1 VGQGCKAG
9 ALAWQHQSSTG
20 GLAIFKSLSRWR
32 RFVSS
37 LQSAEDFIKSALGVG
52 PTKRRSKLHLGRYR
66 RQFRLEALEPRVLLS
81 YGTPADPLDS
91 QAQLLAFLRRKVEDE
106 SLPSSFS
113 DAQPLAPLA
122 GGEAGLF
129 ETFSDETRKLVDLVG
144 RYTP

>member
-1 VGQGCKAG
+1 
-9 ALAWQHQSSTG
+9 LRTS
-20 GLAIFKSLSRWR
+20 I
-32 RFVSS
+32 
-37 LQSAEDFIKSALGVG
+37 
-52 PTKRRSKLHLGRYR
+52 GRYR
-66 RQFRLEALEPRVLLS
+66 RQFRLEVLEPRVLLS